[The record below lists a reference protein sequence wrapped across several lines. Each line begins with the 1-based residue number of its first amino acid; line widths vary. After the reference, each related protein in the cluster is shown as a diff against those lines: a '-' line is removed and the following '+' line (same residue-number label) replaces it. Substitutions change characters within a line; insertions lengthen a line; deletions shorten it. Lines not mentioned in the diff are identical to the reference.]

1 LVNKG
6 GGSVIQVRNGSNYLI
21 AAFAA
26 GGRIFISTGKHMF
39 FRTESLSAGAVGAP
53 AATIVNAA
61 ARAIGAAFA
70 GLFGLGGRRLPET
83 LPLSDH
89 DLRDIGLDHHVAVG
103 QPVPYDLLDLMPRS
117 LTFDHRHRCW
127 L

>member
-6 GGSVIQVRNGSNYLI
+6 GGSVIQVHNGSDYLI

-26 GGRIFISTGKHMF
+26 GGRIFISTGKSMF

-70 GLFGLGGRRLPET
+70 AVWGRRGPHLAET
-83 LPLSDH
+83 LTLSNH
-89 DLRDIGLDHHVAVG
+89 DLRDIGLDHHVAG
-103 QPVPYDLLDLMPRS
+103 QPVPYDLLDLMPRR
-117 LTFDHRHRCW
+117 LTFGHHHRCW

>member
-6 GGSVIQVRNGSNYLI
+6 GGSVIQVHNGSDYLN

-26 GGRIFISTGKHMF
+26 GGRIFISTGKSMF
-39 FRTESLSAGAVGAP
+39 FRTEFLSAGAIGAP

-61 ARAIGAAFA
+61 ARTAGAVFTR
-70 GLFGLGGRRLPET
+70 LFGLRGRRLPET
-83 LPLSDH
+83 LTLSGH
-89 DLRDIGLDHHVAVG
+89 DLRDIGLDHHVAG
-103 QPVPYDLLDLMPRS
+103 QPIPYDLLDLVPRR
-117 LTFDHRHRCW
+117 LVFDHRHRCW